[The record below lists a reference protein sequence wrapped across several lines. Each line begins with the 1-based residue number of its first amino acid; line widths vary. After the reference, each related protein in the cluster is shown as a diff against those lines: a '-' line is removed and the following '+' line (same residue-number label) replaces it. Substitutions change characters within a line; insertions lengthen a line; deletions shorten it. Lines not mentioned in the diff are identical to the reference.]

1 MVRDN
6 KPSVAMERD
15 VRGLDLVR
23 EGSEEGSARQAL
35 QGTEAL
41 NGAQGQRCPG
51 KLAEESLL
59 LLLRLNPD
67 PSSPPSR
74 N

>member
-1 MVRDN
+1 MRDN

-15 VRGLDLVR
+15 ARGLDLVR
-23 EGSEEGSARQAL
+23 EGSEQGSVRLAW
-35 QGTEAL
+35 QGVEAL

-59 LLLRLNPD
+59 LLFRQNPG
-67 PSSPPSR
+67 PSSPSFW